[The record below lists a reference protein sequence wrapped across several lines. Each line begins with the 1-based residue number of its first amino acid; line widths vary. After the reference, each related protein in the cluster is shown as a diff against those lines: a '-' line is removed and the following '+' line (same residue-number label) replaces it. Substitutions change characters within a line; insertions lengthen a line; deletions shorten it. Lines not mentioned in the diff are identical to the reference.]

1 MPYCSSPQDNESQT
15 KWYNGKTLLK
25 YIICFIKAMSYYL
38 KESAAGYIK
47 VSVKHIIASKSLR
60 SKTIYRQEYKSSLQ
74 MLL

>member
-1 MPYCSSPQDNESQT
+1 
-15 KWYNGKTLLK
+15 
-25 YIICFIKAMSYYL
+25 MSYYL

-60 SKTIYRQEYKSSLQ
+60 SKTIYRQEDKSSLQ